1 MNPLLPKRARVLL
14 ATSAA
19 VFALAACDQSS
30 PPTVG
35 QKIDNAIEKTEQ
47 AAAEAKQDVKTAT
60 EKVEQDA
67 SQAGSAMA
75 DGAADTA
82 ITAQLKAAL
91 AADDQLSALDIKVET
106 DKGVVSMTGP
116 APSAEAVEHATTLA
130 KAISGVT
137 EVKNQLTVEPKS

>member
-1 MNPLLPKRARVLL
+1 MITLFHKRTSLLL

-35 QKIDNAIEKTEQ
+35 QKIDNVIEKTES
-47 AAAEAKQDVKTAT
+47 AATEAKQDVKDATAQ
-60 EKVEQDA
+60 VEQDA
-67 SQAGSAMA
+67 SKAGNAIA

-82 ITAQLKAAL
+82 ITAQVKAAL

-106 DKGVVSMTGP
+106 DHGVVSMTGP

-137 EVKNQLTVEPKS
+137 EVKNQLTVAAKS